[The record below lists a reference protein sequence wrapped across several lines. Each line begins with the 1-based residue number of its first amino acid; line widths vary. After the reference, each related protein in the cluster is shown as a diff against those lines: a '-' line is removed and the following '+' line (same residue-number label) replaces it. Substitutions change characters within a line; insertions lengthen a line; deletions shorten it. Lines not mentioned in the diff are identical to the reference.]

1 MMPKGVERHE
11 QAFSTLEYDRMRAL
25 VRRGAQT
32 PMGRA
37 RADALAPLSRLD
49 AVRRALQTVS
59 ECVELRRRGG
69 GWSFSELSDPED
81 QATRFRTQAAAREA
95 GDEEAMYYDAD
106 YIRAM
111 EYGLPPTA
119 GEGIGVDRLVMLFTN
134 SATIRDVILFP
145 QLKREA

>member
-37 RADALAPLSRLD
+37 RADALVPLSRLD

-69 GWSFSELSDPED
+69 GWSF
-81 QATRFRTQAAAREA
+81 
-95 GDEEAMYYDAD
+95 
-106 YIRAM
+106 
-111 EYGLPPTA
+111 
-119 GEGIGVDRLVMLFTN
+119 
-134 SATIRDVILFP
+134 
-145 QLKREA
+145 